1 MSDAGPETPGRTRA
15 LDRGLMILETLATR
29 PQMTLAEI
37 AEACELSP
45 ATALRILRTLEM
57 RNFVHRD
64 DESRAFGIGLKAF
77 EVGSRFLSETRL
89 TETCRLILRRL
100 AGATGQS
107 ATLAILDRSDIVYV
121 DVHEGSAPLRSTP
134 EMGQRAPA
142 HATAAGKCLLADR
155 WVGKL
160 TEAIGEG
167 PYAAMTPR
175 TITAREALREE
186 LATVRRDGLAIEHG
200 ELLTDISGAA
210 CPVRDRTGE
219 VVAAIALQA
228 PSALMEAQG
237 EDWIGKLRA
246 AAAETSHRLGW
257 RDHRAP
263 PSSTI
268 SATPLVD

>member
-1 MSDAGPETPGRTRA
+1 
-15 LDRGLMILETLATR
+15 
-29 PQMTLAEI
+29 
-37 AEACELSP
+37 
-45 ATALRILRTLEM
+45 
-57 RNFVHRD
+57 
-64 DESRAFGIGLKAF
+64 
-77 EVGSRFLSETRL
+77 
-89 TETCRLILRRL
+89 
-100 AGATGQS
+100 
-107 ATLAILDRSDIVYV
+107 
-121 DVHEGSAPLRSTP
+121 
-134 EMGQRAPA
+134 
-142 HATAAGKCLLADR
+142 
-155 WVGKL
+155 
-160 TEAIGEG
+160 
-167 PYAAMTPR
+167 MTPR

-200 ELLTDISGAA
+200 ELLTDISGVA